1 VHRPDEPGAESIGG
15 TLVKRT
21 SGLLGLILA
30 VVLVAAACGGDDDEK
45 TVGFAN
51 ILRTGCEFCNDV
63 ENGVTAEVA
72 DAGWELYA
80 LDHDLDA
87 NKMLAN
93 ADAMITREV
102 DVYLNFDGGITNYE
116 ATLEKMAEAEI
127 PMIFIDGPIPA
138 PADDVYWFG
147 AHGQSAGQQMG
158 EYALDYINNNWG
170 GNVDGIFGIYQ
181 STWPDETKARMVVAM
196 DVISQQFP
204 EWTMDTITLN
214 DVVLEGS
221 ETQAAAAAYL
231 NANPDAKNLLFI
243 ATTNDLAGVAVV
255 AAMEQLGRLDAGVV
269 LSNGG
274 ASDALAE
281 IRDPDSPFIMSIGY
295 FPDRYGEFLR
305 PIIAT
310 ILDGDTPAQRVNHVT
325 HVPIDAGNID
335 EWYPE
340 G

>member
-1 VHRPDEPGAESIGG
+1 MKK
-15 TLVKRT
+15 L
-21 SGLLGLILA
+21 SGLLALTLA
-30 VVLVAAACGGDDDEK
+30 VVLVAASCGGDDGEK

-63 ENGVTAEVA
+63 ENGVTAETA

-127 PMIFIDGPIPA
+127 PMIFIDGPIPE

-147 AHGQSAGQQMG
+147 AHGESAGQQMG

-231 NANPDAKNLLFI
+231 NANPDATNLLFI

-325 HVPIDAGNID
+325 HVPIDASNID

>member
-1 VHRPDEPGAESIGG
+1 
-15 TLVKRT
+15 VKKL
-21 SGLLGLILA
+21 SGLLALTLA
-30 VVLVAAACGGDDDEK
+30 VVLVAASCGGGDDE
-45 TVGFAN
+45 TTIGFAN

-63 ENGVTAEVA
+63 ENNVTTEVA
-72 DAGWELYA
+72 AAGWELYA
-80 LDHDLDA
+80 LDHNLDA

-102 DVYLNFDGGITNYE
+102 DVYLNFDGGITTYE

-127 PMIFIDGPIPA
+127 PMIFIDGPIPE
-138 PADDVYWFG
+138 PADDVYWLG

-158 EYALDYINNNWG
+158 EYAVNYVNENWG
-170 GNVDGIFGIYQ
+170 GQLDGIFGIFQ
-181 STWPDETKARMVVAM
+181 SDWPDETKARMTVAM
-196 DVISQQFP
+196 DVISQSFP

-214 DVVLEGS
+214 DVVLEGA

-231 NANPDAKNLLFI
+231 NANPDSTNLLFI

-274 ASDALAE
+274 ASDALEE
-281 IRDPDSPFIMSIGY
+281 IRDEDSPFIMSIGY
-295 FPDRYGEFLR
+295 FPDKYGEFLR
-305 PIIAT
+305 PIIAE
-310 ILDGDTPAQRVNHVT
+310 ILDGGTPNRVNHVT
-325 HVPIDAGNID
+325 HQPIDASNID
-335 EWYPE
+335 ELYPA